1 MFTNNVKTDSK
12 PIPVKVTTIKG
23 GLNNQHKLVIDDL
36 FERGLSET
44 EVCEKH
50 GLAMDKLREWSRDD
64 AFRRE
69 VSRRLFTPV
78 TKAWVMLARSA
89 PDVAARLIEL
99 TKCGKAEVA
108 RKACLDIFAML
119 PRECNVQNSDES
131 ETPLPPLPF
140 SEKTASRLLE
150 VLAEEEGQFVDADDA
165 PIISENETGKME

>member
-1 MFTNNVKTDSK
+1 MLPNKCVAASK

-23 GLNNQHKLVIDDL
+23 GLTNQHKLVIDDL
-36 FERGLSET
+36 FERGLSEA

-89 PDVAARLIEL
+89 PIVAARLIEL
-99 TKCGKAEVA
+99 TKCEKEETA

-119 PRECNVQNSDES
+119 PRECNAQNSGAS

-140 SEKTASRLLE
+140 SEKTASRLLD
-150 VLAEEEGQFVDADDA
+150 VLAEEEGQSVSSDIM
-165 PIISENETGKME
+165 PTISENEPEEE